1 MKGRLPRLLGV
12 FPDAIVIV
20 DAQGRI
26 LQANAQ
32 AMSLFCFGKG
42 QLTGTSLQ
50 ALFPG
55 QPVPSS
61 AGCSRRRSQCD
72 RPVEL
77 MGTRGDS
84 HRFRA
89 AVTVMPIE
97 TENSSSAVVVI
108 RDITEARETQFIL
121 EQGLELLSAVIS
133 SG

>member
-1 MKGRLPRLLGV
+1 MKGRLPRLLGA

-26 LQANAQ
+26 LQANGQ
-32 AMSLFCFGKG
+32 AMSLFGFG
-42 QLTGTSLQ
+42 QLNGTCLQ

-55 QPVPSS
+55 QPVPSPG
-61 AGCSRRRSQCD
+61 GCSRRSRAD
-72 RPVEL
+72 RLVEL
-77 MGTRGDS
+77 VGMRSDS

-97 TENSSSAVVVI
+97 TENSSSAVVII
-108 RDITEARETQFIL
+108 RDVTEARETQFIL

>member
-1 MKGRLPRLLGV
+1 MKGRLPRLLGE

-20 DAQGRI
+20 DAQGTI

-32 AMSLFCFGKG
+32 AMSLFGLGKG
-42 QLTGTSLQ
+42 HLIGTCLRE
-50 ALFPG
+50 LFPG

-61 AGCSRRRSQCD
+61 GGCLRRRSQAD
-72 RPVEL
+72 RHVEL
-77 MGTRGDS
+77 AGTRSDS
-84 HRFRA
+84 RRFRA

-97 TENSSSAVVVI
+97 TENSAFAVVVI
-108 RDITEARETQFIL
+108 RDVTEARETQFIL

>member
-20 DAQGRI
+20 DAQGKI

-32 AMSLFCFGKG
+32 AMSLFGFGKG
-42 QLTGTSLQ
+42 QLNGTSLR
-50 ALFPG
+50 AMFPG
-55 QPVPSS
+55 QPVPSPE
-61 AGCSRRRSQCD
+61 GCWRRRSQAD
-72 RPVEL
+72 RHVEL
-77 MGTRGDS
+77 VGMRSDS

>member
-32 AMSLFCFGKG
+32 AMSLFGLGTG
-42 QLTGTSLQ
+42 QLNGTCLQ

-55 QPVPSS
+55 QPVPSCQ
-61 AGCSRRRSQCD
+61 GCSRRRSQAD

-77 MGTRGDS
+77 VGTRSDS
-84 HRFRA
+84 RRFRA

-97 TENSSSAVVVI
+97 TDNSSSAVVVI
-108 RDITEARETQFIL
+108 RDVTEARETQFIL

-133 SG
+133 PG